1 MPRLQMLSWRKGVR
15 CLNLHGECSTTHL
28 LRKPYLPD
36 HTRSHHKCG
45 ESEPTGDDYSPSWV
59 SQGNDEAAVM
69 RLSMEKSPCGRGTMP
84 GGFWNYWDLELR
96 KVEMLGHGWHM
107 RMMNRKAIRSISL
120 PGFAA
125 NSSSP
130 LGYYWPTGDFNRS
143 SPLHSCRF
151 PPATGFSKRNLEMT
165 RSNIWWC
172 HLQV

>member
-1 MPRLQMLSWRKGVR
+1 MPRLQMLSWGKGVR
-15 CLNLHGECSTTHL
+15 CLNLHGELQHNTSATKAT
-28 LRKPYLPD
+28 PS
-36 HTRSHHKCG
+36 RSHHTNWWWLQPILGFTEKRRSRSHEAIYG
-45 ESEPTGDDYSPSWV
+45 EEPVRPGDH
-59 SQGNDEAAVM
+59 AR
-69 RLSMEKSPCGRGTMP
+69 RL
-84 GGFWNYWDLELR
+84 WNYWDLELR
-96 KVEMLGHGWHM
+96 KVEMVGHDWHM

-130 LGYYWPTGDFNRS
+130 LGYWPTGDFNRS

-151 PPATGFSKRNLEMT
+151 PPATGFSKRKLEMT

>member
-1 MPRLQMLSWRKGVR
+1 MPRLQMLSWGKGVR
-15 CLNLHGECSTTHL
+15 CLNLHGELQHNTSATKAT
-28 LRKPYLPD
+28 PS
-36 HTRSHHKCG
+36 RSHHTNWWWLQPILGFTEKRRSRSHEAIYG
-45 ESEPTGDDYSPSWV
+45 EEPVRPGDH
-59 SQGNDEAAVM
+59 AR
-69 RLSMEKSPCGRGTMP
+69 RL
-84 GGFWNYWDLELR
+84 WNYWDLELR
-96 KVEMLGHGWHM
+96 QVEMVGHDWHM

-130 LGYYWPTGDFNRS
+130 LGYWPTGDFNRS

-151 PPATGFSKRNLEMT
+151 PPATGFSKRKLEMT